1 MRGLTYSV
9 RSEKDD
15 DIKEKLEQLKTSL
28 PRRTRRAVDLA
39 CEKGA
44 SSWLT
49 AIPLKD
55 MNFHL
60 SKREFRDA
68 LRLRY
73 DWAIPDS
80 PSVCVCGCDFT
91 DADHAMICQ
100 RGSLI
105 IQRHNEIRDL
115 EAELLDMVCH
125 DVAVE
130 PTLQPL
136 TGEELNRGANTA
148 PDARLDVHCRGF
160 WERQRAAFF
169 DIRVCHPNADSYRD
183 LTPNQVY
190 KLHKDEK
197 KRKYASRVLEVEQG
211 TFTPLVFTT
220 TGGMSDE
227 CQRYHSRLAE
237 LISAKKQE
245 DYATTMSWIRTK
257 VSFAIL
263 RTALVCLRGTR
274 SRQGRRANVQE
285 NDLEIDKGLARLT

>member
-1 MRGLTYSV
+1 
-9 RSEKDD
+9 
-15 DIKEKLEQLKTSL
+15 
-28 PRRTRRAVDLA
+28 
-39 CEKGA
+39 
-44 SSWLT
+44 
-49 AIPLKD
+49 
-55 MNFHL
+55 MNFDL

-80 PSVCVCGCDFT
+80 PSVCVCGCDFN
-91 DADHAMICQ
+91 ADHAMICQ
-100 RGSLI
+100 RGGLI

-190 KLHKDEK
+190 KRHEDEK
-197 KRKYASRVLEVEQG
+197 KRKYASRILEVEQG

-245 DYATTMSWIRTK
+245 NYATTMSWIRTK

-263 RTALVCLRGTR
+263 RTALVCSRGTR

>member
-1 MRGLTYSV
+1 MRLLHPLVSKIIAQSHETPDDADVRGLTYSV
-9 RSEKDD
+9 RREKDD

-39 CEKGA
+39 CENGA

-55 MNFHL
+55 MNFDL

-80 PSVCVCGCDFT
+80 PSVCVCDCDFN
-91 DADHAMICQ
+91 ADHAMICQ
-100 RGSLI
+100 RGGLI
-105 IQRHNEIRDL
+105 IQHHNEIRDL

-148 PDARLDVHCRGF
+148 LADFGRDNGPPFSIYGYVTQMRTRTEILAQTKPTNGTKTKRSENMRSGF
-160 WERQRAAFF
+160 
-169 DIRVCHPNADSYRD
+169 
-183 LTPNQVY
+183 
-190 KLHKDEK
+190 
-197 KRKYASRVLEVEQG
+197 
-211 TFTPLVFTT
+211 
-220 TGGMSDE
+220 
-227 CQRYHSRLAE
+227 
-237 LISAKKQE
+237 
-245 DYATTMSWIRTK
+245 
-257 VSFAIL
+257 
-263 RTALVCLRGTR
+263 
-274 SRQGRRANVQE
+274 
-285 NDLEIDKGLARLT
+285 